1 MVISAEEVLVPI
13 YLREQ
18 LKQGGAHPDSME
30 PRCPDVCDTMHLL
43 KADGMHM
50 PPKVVGAETHPAH
63 IEFEFAQHSIPNQT
77 LVPLYARP
85 QMSCHPGL

>member
-1 MVISAEEVLVPI
+1 
-13 YLREQ
+13 
-18 LKQGGAHPDSME
+18 
-30 PRCPDVCDTMHLL
+30 MHLL
-43 KADGMHM
+43 EADGMHM

-85 QMSCHPGL
+85 QMSCRHVIQVSKGLRDECRVAHFQKKVELGKQATVT